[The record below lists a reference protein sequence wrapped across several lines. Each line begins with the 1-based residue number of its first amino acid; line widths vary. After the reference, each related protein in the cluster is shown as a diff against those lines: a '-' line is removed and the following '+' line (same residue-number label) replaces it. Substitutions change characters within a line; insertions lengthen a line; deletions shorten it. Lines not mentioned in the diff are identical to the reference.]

1 MTNIYNRFNP
11 EKNYDSISFRA
22 DKVLQSAEFN
32 ELQSAMHHRLQN
44 ISDVLF
50 ADGDIIRD
58 AGMVINSD
66 TGAVSIESGALYLA
80 GAVRGVPAAN
90 FIVPLDEIVVVGVY
104 VQSATITELEDPA
117 LLNPAVGARG
127 YNQPGAARNQINT
140 QWGQYGDGT
149 EGEFYPVYTIDHG
162 HISAKEPP
170 PTLDAVSQAI
180 ARYDRDSSG
189 SNYVVTGLRV
199 TALPDAVNGD
209 QMYNLEEGRAR
220 VNGFGVQLNTSRR
233 IHYAAVPVLK
243 FIDSEPHTST
253 TINNQRVNLDRTP
266 AAEIEQVRITAQRT
280 VTINHGTYAGAADP
294 LPDTSV
300 IQITEVKQGATIYA
314 KNADWILAAGK
325 VDWSPSGAEP
335 SPGSSFDVTYQ
346 YIKDAEITN
355 ADDTGFD
362 VAGAVQDTLILV
374 TYRVKLPRID
384 RLCLNEKGEH
394 IWIEGI
400 STDYNPVRPPVPSHL
415 IELAQVIQTWTDAR
429 QIINDGVRTVAMAD
443 IDAMNQRMNLIID
456 LVAQQKLVS
465 DIGTREAAAK
475 KGVFVDPFLDD
486 SHRDQG
492 IAQTAASFNGVLTL
506 PIMGESQSPSTD
518 IQSPVL
524 CEFNHIPV
532 LSQNART
539 TGMRINPYMAFGIL
553 PSPVVLS
560 PAIDRWTDVV
570 DSWTSPVTR
579 LFSEGSGNSV
589 ISTNTSTSVQ
599 LVATT
604 TNQLQHLRQ
613 ISVRFVINGFGP
625 GEVVSAIT
633 FDGVNVVPAAP
644 VAANP
649 QGQAQ
654 GSFTIPANISSG
666 SKLVNF
672 TGSGGSYGSAVFVGQ
687 GLRESRTL
695 QEIIST
701 TQNMGILSV
710 DPLAQTFSL
719 DAPAQITGVELFVTA
734 VGSTAITVQI
744 RETQLGFPT
753 QRIVAEAIMQPG
765 AIIENQIN
773 RWLFAQPIVLMP
785 QTEFAIVVLCNDST
799 SSVAVAELGKWDT
812 AGGRNV
818 TSQPYNVGVLLSSS
832 NARTWSAH
840 QDRDLTFRLLGAT
853 YTEAERVINLGN
865 IEVED
870 ATDLITLFPAIQPGT
885 GADCE
890 LVITLPN
897 GHSISASDRQI
908 IQFPAPI
915 TGEINIVAK
924 LRATT
929 TLSAMLLPGSQLI
942 VGTISNSADY
952 VSRAIDADAA
962 GCNVRII
969 FDAVIPSGASAVPK
983 VSGTDIGDAWL
994 NTTEAKAA
1002 KPLGNGLHEY
1012 EFVITGVNEARVR
1025 TKLELNGHSSARP
1038 KVSNLRVI
1046 VTE

>member
-11 EKNYDSISFRA
+11 DKNYDSILFRS

-32 ELQSAMHHRLQN
+32 ELQSAMHHRIQN

-58 AGMVINSD
+58 AGIVINSD
-66 TGAVSIESGALYLA
+66 TGGVSIESGALYLA

-90 FIVPLDEIVVVGVY
+90 LVVPLDEIVVVGVY
-104 VQSATITELEDPA
+104 VQSATITELEDPT

-140 QWGQYGDGT
+140 QWGLYGDDI

-199 TALPDAVNGD
+199 TALPDAENGD

-233 IHYAAVPVLK
+233 IRYPAVPVLK

-253 TINNQRVNLDRTP
+253 TINNQRINLDRTP

-314 KNADWILAAGK
+314 KNADWVLAAGK
-325 VDWSPSGAEP
+325 VDWSPNGAEP

-346 YIKDAEITN
+346 YIKEGEVTN
-355 ADDTGFD
+355 ADDNGFD
-362 VAGAVQDTLILV
+362 IAGAVPDTLILV
-374 TYRVKLPRID
+374 SYRVKLPRID

-400 STDYNPVRPPVPSHL
+400 STDYNPVRPPVPPHL
-415 IELAQVIQTWTDAR
+415 IELIQVVQTWTDAR
-429 QIINDGVRTVAMAD
+429 QIINDGVRTVAMSD

-492 IAQTAASFNGVLTL
+492 IEQTASSFNGVLTL
-506 PIMGESQSPSTD
+506 PIIGESISPDAD
-518 IQSPVL
+518 INAPAL
-524 CEFNHIPV
+524 CAFNHVPV

-539 TGMRINPYMAFGIL
+539 TGMKINPYMAFGVL
-553 PSPVVLS
+553 PSPVVLT
-560 PAIDRWTDVV
+560 PAIDRWTEIVN
-570 DSWTSPVTR
+570 SWTSPITR
-579 LFSEGSGNSV
+579 LFSEGTGNAV
-589 ISTNTSTSVQ
+589 IWSQTSTAVQLIATNTS
-599 LVATT
+599 
-604 TNQLQHLRQ
+604 QLQHLRQ

-625 GEVVSAIT
+625 GESVANIS
-633 FDGVNVVPAAP
+633 FDGVNVAPTAPA
-644 VAANP
+644 VANE
-649 QGQAQ
+649 QGQVQ
-654 GSFTIPANISSG
+654 GTFTIPANISAG
-666 SKLVNF
+666 SKLVTF
-672 TGSGGSYGSAVFVGQ
+672 TGSGDSYGSAVFVGQ
-687 GLRESRTL
+687 GLQEKRTL
-695 QEIIST
+695 QEIITT
-701 TQNMGILSV
+701 TQNMGTRNV

-719 DAPAQITGVELFVTA
+719 DAAAQITGVELFVTA
-734 VGSTAITVQI
+734 LGATAITVQI
-744 RETQLGFPT
+744 RETQVGFPT
-753 QRIVAEAIMQPG
+753 QRIIAEAILQP
-765 AIIENQIN
+765 ANITVNQTN
-773 RWLFAQPIVLMP
+773 RWLFPQPIVLMP
-785 QTEFAIVVLCNDST
+785 QTEYAIVILCNDST
-799 SSVAVAELGKWDT
+799 GSVGVAELGKWDI

-832 NARTWSAH
+832 NASTWTAH
-840 QDRDLTFRLLGAT
+840 QDRDLTFRLLAAS
-853 YTEAERVINLGN
+853 YTESERVINLGN
-865 IEVED
+865 LEVD
-870 ATDLITLFPAIQPGT
+870 SATDLIALFPAIQPGT

-897 GHSISASDRQI
+897 GQSIPASDRQI
-908 IQFPAPI
+908 IKLPAPI
-915 TGEINIVAK
+915 SGEINVIAK
-924 LRATT
+924 LRATA

-952 VSRAIDADAA
+952 ISRAVDGDAA
-962 GCNVRII
+962 GCSVRII
-969 FDAVIPSGASAVPK
+969 FDAVIPSGASVIPK
-983 VSGTDIGDAWL
+983 VSGADIGDAWL
-994 NTTEAKAA
+994 NTTEVKAA

-1012 EFVITGVNEARVR
+1012 EFVITDVTEARVR

-1038 KVSNLRVI
+1038 MVSNLRVI